1 MEVESF
7 TDEWHVADEVTLA
20 ARERGAGLPNG
31 QPSPTTCGVLRAVAC
46 ATNASAVVQAGADSG
61 VSGLAVLAGMAPGG
75 ILTSIEATPEADR
88 AARQTFRE
96 AGAGAAVRSITG
108 NTLDVISRLADH
120 AYDMVVVGADAA
132 HRATYLAQARRLLRP
147 GGAAVFLGVF
157 GPADEVLDPARRD
170 EATAAER
177 HFLGELAED
186 PTVTATLLPID
197 GGVLVVQL
205 PRD

>member
-1 MEVESF
+1 MF

-20 ARERGAGLPNG
+20 ARERGAGLPSG

-61 VSGLAVLAGMAPGG
+61 VSGLALAGMAPGG

-88 AARQTFRE
+88 AARQLFRGGRRRGRCPLHHGQHPGRDL
-96 AGAGAAVRSITG
+96 APGRPRLRHGRGGRRRCAPGDLSGTGATAAAPGVGPRFS
-108 NTLDVISRLADH
+108 LACSD
-120 AYDMVVVGADAA
+120 
-132 HRATYLAQARRLLRP
+132 RP
-147 GGAAVFLGVF
+147 TR
-157 GPADEVLDPARRD
+157 VLDPARRD

-177 HFLGELAED
+177 HFLESSPRT